1 MSEKQFHKSFGGPT
15 TLPGGATLPFSPAVA
30 AGQFVFLSGQLALNA
45 QGKAEGDVATQ
56 SEQIFTQMSQ
66 LLEQQGLG
74 LANIV
79 KVNAWLTDKAGFSAF
94 NKSFRRA
101 FPNNP
106 PARSTVI
113 SELLVA
119 GALIEIEAIAWSGSE

>member
-1 MSEKQFHKSFGGPT
+1 MSEQKYHKSFGGPT
-15 TLPGGATLPFSPAVA
+15 TLPGGASLPFSPAVA
-30 AGQFVFLSGQLALNA
+30 AGEFVFLSGQLALNA
-45 QGKAEGDVATQ
+45 EGRAEGDVASQ
-56 SEQIFTQMSQ
+56 SQQIFRQMQQ
-66 LLEQQGLG
+66 LLEQQALS
-74 LANIV
+74 LANVV

-94 NKSFRRA
+94 NKSFRAA

-119 GALIEIEAIAWSGSE
+119 GALIEIEAVAWSGAS